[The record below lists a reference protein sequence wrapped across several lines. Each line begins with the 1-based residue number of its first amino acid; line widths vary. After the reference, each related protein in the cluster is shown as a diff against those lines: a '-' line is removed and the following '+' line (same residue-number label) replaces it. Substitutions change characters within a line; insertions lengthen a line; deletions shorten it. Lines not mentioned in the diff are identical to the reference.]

1 MLSVPVGR
9 LVSKPQRNEA
19 ADTEVVV
26 LVAVVAVA
34 LAAAPAGTLASVLAL
49 PLAATLAAAP
59 VAVLAS
65 ALASLMNAVCD
76 AVSCLEVKV
85 SWPRGAVF
93 CKWQQEAG
101 KCKQSFCFLSVYP
114 LPLPSAQQWVW
125 ALLGLSVAKVLDWLC
140 KVCVLVSRLTWFR
153 LAALMS
159 LVVVM
164 AIEMLPMQRLW
175 QRRRLYVHW
184 ANQKWESI
192 ECWEE
197 YLTSFCRKLGFMTA
211 SQVVLQLTQ
220 SLGGAL
226 SLGRLHTARGT
237 DIVLSS
243 ELGACRLPPDVSQHV
258 QRLLA
263 ERWARSDE
271 PAKPLSSIAE

>member
-9 LVSKPQRNEA
+9 LVSAPQRNEA

-34 LAAAPAGTLASVLAL
+34 LAAAPAGTLASVLAV

-59 VAVLAS
+59 VAALAS
-65 ALASLMNAVCD
+65 ALAALMNAVCG
-76 AVSCLEVKV
+76 AVSCLEA
-85 SWPRGAVF
+85 G
-93 CKWQQEAG
+93 KWQQEAG
-101 KCKQSFCFLSVYP
+101 KSRQSFCFLSVYP

-159 LVVVM
+159 LVAVM

-197 YLTSFCRKLGFMTA
+197 SLTSFCRKLGFMTA